1 LTGAIIL
8 SVAISRR
15 GFIKAGLVGGA
26 ALAAAGAYEGWRL
39 RPRAGG
45 SETALGPE
53 GRALFAAV
61 IPAFLQDAIPTSEWS
76 PAVMTAAL
84 NGVEVTV
91 QKLAP
96 HARAELRQL
105 FVLLDQAPLRFALA
119 GVWAPWSAVDATRAG
134 QFLERWRFSNTALLA
149 SAYQALH
156 DISLSSWYANP
167 ARWAG
172 IGYPGPPSLEARLA

>member
-15 GFIKAGLVGGA
+15 GFIKAGLWGGA

-39 RPRAGG
+39 RPGTGG
-45 SETALGPE
+45 DGTALGPE

-61 IPAFLQDAIPTSEWS
+61 IPAFLEDAIPAAEWT
-76 PAVMTAAL
+76 PAVMAAAL
-84 NGVEVTV
+84 DGVELTV
-91 QKLAP
+91 KKLAP

-105 FVLLDQAPLRFALA
+105 FVLLDQRPLRAALA
-119 GVWAPWSAVDATRAG
+119 GVWAPWSTVEPARAA
-134 QFLERWRFSNTALLA
+134 QFLERWRFSNTAMLA

-167 ARWAG
+167 VRWAG
-172 IGYPGPPSLEARLA
+172 IGYPGPPNLEVRVA